1 MKTMLIGLSKNK
13 IPEAIL
19 SRISQLAADY
29 QVVIS
34 DQRNE
39 MEKYLSDVE
48 IIAGSIPLD
57 WILRAPNLRWYQQW
71 GAGADWLMRR
81 PEIARKNFILTNAS
95 GVHSI
100 PITEHI
106 LALILALTRQLP
118 EAFRAQQKH
127 TWVESE
133 VTEELAGKTALLIG
147 VGAIGKQTAL
157 VLSAMGMYVIG
168 ILRNPGKPLPG
179 VSDQFCQADL
189 KQVLPQADFI
199 ILTVPLTNETW
210 HMLDERAFELMKPG
224 AYVINIGRGATIDE
238 TALTQALLSG
248 KIAGAGLD
256 VFEEEPLPGDSLLW
270 DMPNVIITAHYA
282 GNTPYYDQR
291 ALNIFLE
298 NLERYTTGR
307 PLLNIVDKS
316 IGY

>member
-13 IPEAIL
+13 IPEAFL

-34 DQRNE
+34 DQPNE

-48 IIAGSIPLD
+48 VIAGSIPLD
-57 WILRAPNLRWYQQW
+57 WIPRAPNLRWYQQW

-81 PEIARKNFILTNAS
+81 PEIARKNFVLTNAS

-127 TWVESE
+127 TWAESE
-133 VTEELAGKTALLIG
+133 VTEELAGKMALLIG

-157 VLSAMGMYVIG
+157 V
-168 ILRNPGKPLPG
+168 
-179 VSDQFCQADL
+179 
-189 KQVLPQADFI
+189 
-199 ILTVPLTNETW
+199 
-210 HMLDERAFELMKPG
+210 
-224 AYVINIGRGATIDE
+224 
-238 TALTQALLSG
+238 
-248 KIAGAGLD
+248 
-256 VFEEEPLPGDSLLW
+256 
-270 DMPNVIITAHYA
+270 
-282 GNTPYYDQR
+282 
-291 ALNIFLE
+291 
-298 NLERYTTGR
+298 
-307 PLLNIVDKS
+307 
-316 IGY
+316 